1 VIITGIGSKVMV
13 IPGIR
18 PKVMIIPCS
27 DVLHWPYT
35 VSATYVFGS
44 MSTENNLY
52 IYFGIPDW
60 VVEHNK

>member
-1 VIITGIGSKVMV
+1 MV

-35 VSATYVFGS
+35 VSATYLFGS